1 MKDKRGRIALGFS
14 LILAGM
20 LILSSVL
27 TRPVV
32 PVWSLNFLFWRD
44 EENDHLVG
52 RVCTIKDESG
62 QVISQV
68 SRRVTVGDEI
78 FTADGR
84 HYRVVKVQGDN
95 AVARFLGMDKDLLAY
110 QEFYRQLA
118 LPVVTK
124 SPAPPRPVGIY
135 HTHSDESYV
144 PSDGSESI
152 PFKGGIYRVGERLV
166 NRLAEKGLKVEY
178 DRTPHDPHDDNAYY
192 RSRRT
197 AVRLMQA
204 NPLALFDVHR
214 DGVVDP
220 GFYRR
225 IISQQN
231 VAQTRLVV
239 GRENPRMQANLDFA
253 KRLMSYANS
262 VHNPIVKEIFL
273 AAGNYN
279 QDLMPTALLIEAGT
293 HTNSREEAERGIA
306 LLADAVPTVL
316 GITGPVPPGAPK
328 PITDRTAKTPG
339 GWRALAWLLAFTLF
353 GGGAFLL
360 VSAGSWEKARQR
372 LGHFFGREFG
382 GLFASRKPK
391 LKEELNTREKAII
404 PGRGDPDASE
414 IARERL
420 EEIRRD

>member
-1 MKDKRGRIALGFS
+1 MALG
-14 LILAGM
+14 LGLMLAG
-20 LILSSVL
+20 LLAWAAFV
-27 TRPVV
+27 RNPVV
-32 PVWSLNFLFWRD
+32 PAWSWNFLFGR
-44 EENDHLVG
+44 EGEGDHLVG
-52 RVCTIKDESG
+52 RVYTIRDESG
-62 QVISQV
+62 QVVSQV

-78 FTADGR
+78 FAADGR
-84 HYRVVKVQGDN
+84 HYRVVKVRGEE
-95 AVARFLGMDKDLLAY
+95 AVARFLGMDEDLLAY
-110 QEFYRQLA
+110 RDFYRQLA
-118 LPVVTK
+118 IPAAK
-124 SPAPPRPVGIY
+124 APAPAQPVGIY

-152 PFKGGIYRVGERLV
+152 PFKGGIYRVGERMVGKLT
-166 NRLAEKGLKVEY
+166 EKGLRVEY

-220 GFYRR
+220 GYYRR
-225 IISQQN
+225 IVSQQN

-306 LLADAVPTVL
+306 LLADAVPAVL
-316 GITGPVPPGAPK
+316 GITGPAPPGAPK

-339 GWRALAWLLAFTLF
+339 SYKALAWLLALTLL

-360 VSAGSWEKARQR
+360 VSAGSWERARQR
-372 LGHFFGREFG
+372 LGRFFGQELG
-382 GLFASRKPK
+382 GLPVLRRLRMKGK
-391 LKEELNTREKAII
+391 LEVREKATV
-404 PGRGDPDASE
+404 PGRGDPAE
-414 IARERL
+414 NREARERL

>member
-1 MKDKRGRIALGFS
+1 MKGKKCRVALG
-14 LILAGM
+14 LGLVLAGL
-20 LILSSVL
+20 LIGGALA
-27 TRPVV
+27 RNPVV
-32 PVWSLNFLFWRD
+32 PAWSLNFFWGRGG
-44 EENDHLVG
+44 ESDHLVG

-62 QVISQV
+62 KVVSQV

-78 FTADGR
+78 FTADGY
-84 HYRVVKVQGDN
+84 HYRVVRVQGDE
-95 AVARFLGMDKDLLAY
+95 AVARFLGVDEDLLAY
-110 QEFYRQLA
+110 REFYQQLA
-118 LPVVTK
+118 VPATK
-124 SPAPPRPVGIY
+124 TPAPARPVGVY

-152 PFKGGIYRVGERLV
+152 PFKGGIYRVGERMVSKLT
-166 NRLAEKGLKVEY
+166 EKGLRVEY

-220 GFYRR
+220 GYYRR
-225 IISQQN
+225 IVSQQN
-231 VAQTRLVV
+231 VAQARLVV

-253 KRLMSYANS
+253 KRLLSYANS

-306 LLADAVPTVL
+306 LLADAVPAVL
-316 GITGPVPPGAPK
+316 GITGPAPPGAPK
-328 PITDRTAKTPG
+328 PITDRTARTPG
-339 GWRALAWLLAFTLF
+339 SYRALAWLLALTLL

-372 LGHFFGREFG
+372 LDRFFGQELGGIRALRRLRVKG
-382 GLFASRKPK
+382 GL
-391 LKEELNTREKAII
+391 EVREKATI
-404 PGRGDPDASE
+404 PGSGNPVENRE
-414 IARERL
+414 ARKRL